1 MYYEG
6 GWGYSDSCDH
16 SKLLE
21 HGSRVLGLFQC
32 DYTVIQNVL
41 SQLYCSLQITRHI
54 SPYEQQIVV
63 PWLKT
68 FPKRVSV

>member
-1 MYYEG
+1 MQGVWGIQIVVIIVNCWSMGYEFLV
-6 GWGYSDSCDH
+6 YFNVIMD
-16 SKLLE
+16 
-21 HGSRVLGLFQC
+21 
-32 DYTVIQNVL
+32 TVILNFL

-54 SPYEQQIVV
+54 SPYEQQIVM